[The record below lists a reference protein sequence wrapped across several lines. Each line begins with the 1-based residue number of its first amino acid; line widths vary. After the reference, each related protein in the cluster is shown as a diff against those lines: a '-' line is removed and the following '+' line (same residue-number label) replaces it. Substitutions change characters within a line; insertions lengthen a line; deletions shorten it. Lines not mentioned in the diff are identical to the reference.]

1 MSAVQIQGNASGTG
15 TLTIAAPNTNTN
27 RTLTLPDDTGTLIS
41 TGSTFAG
48 TGPAFS
54 AYITTNQSI
63 TNSTFVKVQ
72 LNAEEF
78 DTNSNFD
85 STTNYRFTPTVAGY
99 YQLNAGINL
108 SGTAITVAIGSLFK
122 NGSEYKRGNQIPVVS
137 ASTVGVVISSI
148 VYFNG
153 STDYAEIYAY
163 SSATSANVVT
173 GGSGVSYFNGAMVR
187 AA

>member
-27 RTLTLPDDTGTLIS
+27 QTLTLPDNTGTLIS

-54 AYITTNQSI
+54 AYQNSNQTISAATWTKI
-63 TNSTFVKVQ
+63 SLQ
-72 LNAEEF
+72 AEEF

-99 YQLNAGINL
+99 YSLIGMV
-108 SGTAITVAIGSLFK
+108 SYTTVVATLYLAVYK
-122 NGSEYKRGNQIPVVS
+122 NGSQNKTFFNALSGS
-137 ASTVGVVISSI
+137 AGISGPALI
-148 VYFNG
+148 YFNG
-153 STDYAEIYAY
+153 STDYVEMYAY
-163 SSATSANVVT
+163 VAGGATVQ
-173 GGSGVSYFNGAMVR
+173 SGLTSTYFQGFLARV
-187 AA
+187 A